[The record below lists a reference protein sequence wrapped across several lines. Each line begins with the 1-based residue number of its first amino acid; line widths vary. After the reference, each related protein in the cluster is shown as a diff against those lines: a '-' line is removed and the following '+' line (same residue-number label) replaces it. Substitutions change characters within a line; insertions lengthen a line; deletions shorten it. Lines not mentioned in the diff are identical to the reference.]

1 MLGGIEAVPV
11 VKTIKVNND
20 SIPFEIT
27 DGILGIRTEGGMFGG
42 IDAETNEIVLSSV
55 TITGYNKTNEKTQ
68 INTDLEFT
76 DDFEYEGNKLSIRW
90 HDII

>member
-27 DGILGIRTEGGMFGG
+27 DGILGIRTEGGMSGG

-76 DDFEYEGNKLSIRW
+76 DDFEYEGNKLSIR
-90 HDII
+90 